1 MKSPLNL
8 KIYNS
13 SISDKQ
19 SFTLKMYL
27 FLFGTTLVI
36 FHQFVYPIS
45 TSIQWVIFVGTML
58 VTGIPHGAIDHL
70 VDEQNALNSNKTF
83 SLTSFLKMYMGKMV
97 IYGLIWWFFPILA
110 ITIFMGISAF
120 HFGETDL
127 LILPKNKKA
136 EKFLFLS
143 YGWILLNILFLTHLN
158 EVITILQSLP
168 QFLDAFTN
176 VLILVMGKFKIQ
188 YFSICGLLFLVSF
201 LNYAKTKNSLLPI
214 LVILIQGMGILLICT
229 YLPFLLAFA
238 FYFGLW
244 HSLLCFQSIRKYI
257 VENQQIL
264 AWKILARKAL
274 VFSLVAI
281 FGIVFFILLGNIYN
295 QTSNL
300 LFYLFIGIAILTA
313 PHMSVMSTMFSAM
326 KEE

>member
-1 MKSPLNL
+1 MKSPLTLIIN
-8 KIYNS
+8 NS
-13 SISDKQ
+13 SITDKQ
-19 SFTLKMYL
+19 SLTLKMYL
-27 FLFGTTLVI
+27 FLFGTILVI
-36 FHQFVYPIS
+36 FHQFIYPIS

-70 VDEQNALNSNKTF
+70 VDEQNALNENKAF
-83 SLTSFLKMYMGKMV
+83 SISSFLQMYLGKMI
-97 IYGLIWWFFPILA
+97 IYGLVWWFFPILA

-127 LILPKNKKA
+127 LILPKNEKA

-168 QFLDAFTN
+168 HFLDAFTN
-176 VLILVMGKFKIQ
+176 VLILVMGKYKIE
-188 YFSICGLLFLVSF
+188 YFGICGLLFLISF
-201 LNYAKTKNSLLPI
+201 ITYAKTKDSLLPI
-214 LVILIQGMGILLICT
+214 LMILIQGIAILLICT
-229 YLPFLLAFA
+229 FLPFLLAFA

-244 HSLLCFQSIRKYI
+244 HSLLCFQSIRQYI
-257 VENQQIL
+257 VENQQIVEWKKL
-264 AWKILARKAL
+264 AKKATL
-274 VFSLVAI
+274 FSLIAI
-281 FGIVFFILLGNIYN
+281 FGILFFILIGNFYN

-300 LFYLFIGIAILTA
+300 LFWLFIGIAILTA

-326 KEE
+326 KEK

>member
-13 SISDKQ
+13 SICDKQ

-27 FLFGTTLVI
+27 FFFGATLVI

-70 VDEQNALNSNKTF
+70 VDEQNALNKNKTF
-83 SLTSFLKMYMGKMV
+83 SLTSFLKMYLGKMV

-188 YFSICGLLFLVSF
+188 YFSICGFLFLVSF

-274 VFSLVAI
+274 FFSLVAI